1 MSNLVPEAEQ
11 ASEAEGVALP
21 SERDRELLDY
31 LIERAWQEL
40 LRSLP
45 AKPQNENEQV
55 REAA

>member
-1 MSNLVPEAEQ
+1 MSNRVPEAAQ
-11 ASEAEGVALP
+11 DPEALPVALP
-21 SERDRELLDY
+21 NERDRELLDY

-45 AKPQNENEQV
+45 PKVQNENEET